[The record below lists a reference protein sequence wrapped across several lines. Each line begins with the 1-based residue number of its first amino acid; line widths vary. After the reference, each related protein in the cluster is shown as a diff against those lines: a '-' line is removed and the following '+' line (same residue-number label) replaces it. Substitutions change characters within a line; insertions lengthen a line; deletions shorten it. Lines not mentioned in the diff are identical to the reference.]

1 MTIRDIG
8 RESVL
13 SALEERAPRAMHLM
27 EVVSAL
33 SLPKSR
39 KDDVR
44 DVLEELKG
52 LGMAR
57 EMPGNRFRLSKR
69 PPRGGPAPEPASA
82 PKKGEELTG
91 WLSRH
96 PRGFG
101 FVAAEDG
108 GPDVFVPGT
117 ALGGALHGDRVRVL
131 FRPSPKG
138 REGEVVEVVRH
149 GVSRV
154 AGVLRTRADRA
165 WIEPGDPRLPST
177 VDVIGTIPLGV
188 EAGDEVVA
196 LIETYPSRQSDR
208 MEARVLSR
216 LGARGSAAVE
226 IEKIKIREGVV
237 EEFEDDVLAEAQS
250 FGTRVPK
257 AEIDAREDLRGIDL
271 VTIDPPDARDH
282 DDAVWAERLPGG
294 SFRVVV
300 AIADV
305 SHYVREGGAV
315 DRAALERATSIYL
328 PDRVIPMLPHEL
340 SSNLA
345 SLVPDEDR
353 LTLAVEAEVGPGG
366 AIRRHRYI
374 EGVMRSRARLSYG
387 GVARALHFTEQAEHQ
402 HEAEQRRDLLT
413 TLWDVSQLLRERRRR
428 RGGLDFDLP
437 EPEIVLDDAGEPID
451 IRRSRTDP
459 GVRKAYGMIE
469 DLMLLANEVVATDLS
484 RRGMPTI
491 YRVHGSPNAAKIEV
505 FAELAASLGYV
516 LDEDA
521 GTKPRKLSVFLKR
534 VEGTSH
540 AQALNF
546 LLLRAM
552 QQASYDTA
560 NVGHFALAARNYLHF
575 TSPIRRYPDLA
586 VHRVVRALVRG
597 ERVDEGEL
605 REKLAHQAAAS
616 SRLERRAMQIDREA
630 NDLYRAL
637 LMKDRVGESFDATI
651 TGVAEHGLYVT
662 FEEPYV
668 EARVPIA
675 TLGDDWYELDSL
687 GLRLVGRRSGH
698 AFSLGDRLTVRL
710 EAVSIPDRE
719 LTAAV
724 EEKLPDDRELLSPPA
739 AQRRKREAQERQ
751 GGRPG
756 HGKRQDGKR
765 QDGKRQDGKRRSGE
779 GRSGKGQSG
788 KGRSGKGQS
797 GKGQSG
803 TPQHEARERSGG
815 EARGTPSGRPRKK
828 RRTERR
834 G

>member
-1 MTIRDIG
+1 MTTHEIG

-13 SALEERAPRAMHLM
+13 GALKERAPRAMHLM
-27 EVVSAL
+27 EVVAAL
-33 SLPKSR
+33 SLDKSR
-39 KDDVR
+39 RDEVR

-57 EMPGNRFRLSKR
+57 EMPGNRFRLSER
-69 PPRGGPAPEPASA
+69 RPRGAAPQPPER
-82 PKKGEELTG
+82 PKGDELVG

-108 GPDVFVPGT
+108 GPDVFVPGSG
-117 ALGGALHGDRVRVL
+117 LGAAMHGDRVRVIA
-131 FRPSPKG
+131 RPSPKG
-138 REGEVVEVVRH
+138 REGEIVEVVRR

-154 AGVLRTRADRA
+154 AGVLRKYGDRA
-165 WIEPGDPRLPST
+165 EIEPGDPRLPER
-177 VDVIGTIPLGV
+177 VDVVGTIPLGV
-188 EAGDEVVA
+188 EPGDEVVA
-196 LIETYPSRQSDR
+196 LIETYPRLPGDR

-216 LGARGSAAVE
+216 LGVRGSAAVE

-237 EEFEDDVLAEAQS
+237 EEFEEDVLAEAQA
-250 FGTRVPK
+250 FGTRVP
-257 AEIDAREDLRGIDL
+257 ASEIDAREDLRELDL

-294 SFRVVV
+294 AFRVVV

-305 SHYVREGGAV
+305 SHYVREGSAI
-315 DRAALERATSIYL
+315 DRAALERGTSIYL

-366 AIRRHRYI
+366 AIRRHRFI

-402 HEAEQRRDLLT
+402 HEAEQRRELLT
-413 TLWDVSQLLRERRRR
+413 TIWDVSQLLRERRRQ

-437 EPEIVLDDAGEPID
+437 EPEIVLDESGEPID

-469 DLMLLANEVVATDLS
+469 DLMLLANEVVAGDLS
-484 RRGMPTI
+484 RRGIPAI
-491 YRVHGSPNAAKIEV
+491 YRIHGSPDEAKIEV
-505 FAELAASLGYV
+505 FAELASSLGYV

-521 GTKPRKLSVFLKR
+521 GTKPKKLAAFLKR
-534 VEGTSH
+534 VEGPTH

-586 VHRVVRALVRG
+586 VHRVVRALVRR
-597 ERVDEGEL
+597 ERVDKAEQQ
-605 REKLAHQAAAS
+605 EKLAQQAASS
-616 SRLERRAMQIDREA
+616 SRLERRAMYIDREA

-675 TLGDDWYELDSL
+675 TLVEDWYELDSL
-687 GLRLVGRRSGH
+687 GLRLVGRRSCH
-698 AFSLGDRLTVRL
+698 AFALGDRLTVRL
-710 EAVSIPDRE
+710 DAVSIPDRE

-724 EEKLPDDRELLSPPA
+724 EEKLPDDRELLAPA
-739 AQRRKREAQERQ
+739 APQRRRRQQREPERRERRTKRTTPSRKAGAR
-751 GGRPG
+751 
-756 HGKRQDGKR
+756 
-765 QDGKRQDGKRRSGE
+765 
-779 GRSGKGQSG
+779 GQ
-788 KGRSGKGQS
+788 KGRAEGK
-797 GKGQSG
+797 
-803 TPQHEARERSGG
+803 
-815 EARGTPSGRPRKK
+815 PRKK
-828 RRTERR
+828 KRTRR
-834 G
+834 